1 MTYLWRCQ
9 CAVMMCWW
17 RCQSDELRKT
27 IVLSQAE
34 VSRVMKYLDDV
45 TADVDDVTAQVK
57 EVGILSYKTNSQ
69 EMLAPVRDASRAK
82 LQKLTSQLRTKIRRM
97 NKRTN
102 SKEINFSWRCWIANM
117 YRVLYEVMNVCRSQ
131 SRRWNG
137 ESGQRRVII

>member
-1 MTYLWRCQ
+1 
-9 CAVMMCWW
+9 
-17 RCQSDELRKT
+17 
-27 IVLSQAE
+27 VLSQAE

-102 SKEINFSWRCWIANM
+102 SKEINFS
-117 YRVLYEVMNVCRSQ
+117 
-131 SRRWNG
+131 
-137 ESGQRRVII
+137 